1 MILLNILFG
10 LLKHSWM
17 WEMWGERQ
25 NKPPPAPKD
34 VHVLIAELINLQY
47 STLHGKGDFADV
59 MKMKD
64 LEMRGSGITQEGH
77 I

>member
-1 MILLNILFG
+1 MSPL
-10 LLKHSWM
+10 
-17 WEMWGERQ
+17 EA
-25 NKPPPAPKD
+25 APKD

-47 STLHGKGDFADV
+47 NTLHGKGDFADV

-64 LEMRGSGITQEGH
+64 LEMRGSSITQEGH